1 LTILKSEDQE
11 MSAVGVIPLGPT
23 APEYASPLTVRTSKY
38 DSVSKLS
45 TTIGAAMPRRISRVH
60 ASSKL

>member
-1 LTILKSEDQE
+1 

-23 APEYASPLTVRTSKY
+23 EPEYASPLTVRTSKY

-45 TTIGAAMPRRISRVH
+45 TTIGAVIPKSISKAH
-60 ASSKL
+60 ASALL